1 MYRLAVTL
9 FMISAFYR
17 ASAVAEISDPS
28 NIISSYNK
36 FYLEEVQPQVL
47 NTQGENEYEKA
58 QNLLKKGGVS
68 PKIRS
73 ALLRYIALNA
83 TDTKIIGDACRE
95 TDIQADDFVLQTWCV
110 SSSEIPNTQKRKEVG
125 IILDNSIAKLRG
137 TNVPSLV
144 GGMLL
149 DIIWADNDIVG
160 YRTIYKKVMDVTP
173 RSAKRS
179 ILLLKEQLASAYTSP
194 GQSTKLI
201 QEGIN
206 ILDDIEAEYRRVHED
221 EEAELI
227 AYNKGIFKLLGLDD
241 YAGALRE
248 FQKITPKG
256 QYFVDSKIFSA
267 LSLSQLRK
275 NEEASKI
282 LRDIDLRSY
291 TDQKRLPFLNCYMSV
306 VKHEINQQ
314 EDLGSCVKLPID
326 TQWEVVL
333 HLTKFLSRRHL
344 GTELELGLWRQFWH
358 FYTDQIVPQKQTEAE
373 GQINAMEFETAK
385 LENQV
390 KDLELKNFQ
399 KLKIVFTVTLAAFLM
414 GILFFFR
421 LSRQKAKVEKLQ
433 TYIHK
438 SVLNRFLPPTLVDE
452 IINGKSSIESDP
464 REVCI
469 TVLFA
474 DMVNFTA
481 LSGQLGAGIS
491 SEILNRFMRQMTE
504 VIFHHGGTI
513 DKFMGDAVMVLF
525 GAPVHAAPVEQT
537 KTSIACAREMLRAM
551 DLMNEGLKQDF
562 QVTVDIR
569 IGINQGPAIV
579 GTFGSEKRSDY
590 TAIGPT
596 VNLASRIEGKA
607 HPHEIMISPEV
618 AKYLHPEEIE
628 QRGLYKLKGVQDEI
642 MLFAVKSAD
651 HRMYRTTREAS

>member
-1 MYRLAVTL
+1 
-9 FMISAFYR
+9 
-17 ASAVAEISDPS
+17 
-28 NIISSYNK
+28 
-36 FYLEEVQPQVL
+36 
-47 NTQGENEYEKA
+47 
-58 QNLLKKGGVS
+58 
-68 PKIRS
+68 
-73 ALLRYIALNA
+73 
-83 TDTKIIGDACRE
+83 
-95 TDIQADDFVLQTWCV
+95 
-110 SSSEIPNTQKRKEVG
+110 
-125 IILDNSIAKLRG
+125 
-137 TNVPSLV
+137 
-144 GGMLL
+144 
-149 DIIWADNDIVG
+149 
-160 YRTIYKKVMDVTP
+160 
-173 RSAKRS
+173 
-179 ILLLKEQLASAYTSP
+179 
-194 GQSTKLI
+194 
-201 QEGIN
+201 
-206 ILDDIEAEYRRVHED
+206 
-221 EEAELI
+221 
-227 AYNKGIFKLLGLDD
+227 
-241 YAGALRE
+241 
-248 FQKITPKG
+248 
-256 QYFVDSKIFSA
+256 
-267 LSLSQLRK
+267 
-275 NEEASKI
+275 
-282 LRDIDLRSY
+282 
-291 TDQKRLPFLNCYMSV
+291 
-306 VKHEINQQ
+306 
-314 EDLGSCVKLPID
+314 
-326 TQWEVVL
+326 
-333 HLTKFLSRRHL
+333 
-344 GTELELGLWRQFWH
+344 
-358 FYTDQIVPQKQTEAE
+358 
-373 GQINAMEFETAK
+373 MEFETAK